1 MQHDATSMGHRAD
14 LDGLRCLAVL
24 PITFFHA
31 GIPGFGGGFVGV
43 DIFFVISG
51 FLITRIIDRD
61 VTAGRFSYGDFYERR
76 IRRIFPALIG
86 MLTACIAAAYYF
98 VLPTELHG
106 FALSVLGTLL
116 FASNIVF
123 WRQSGYFDANAYDKP
138 LLHTWSLGVEEQFYI
153 GFPIILAVI
162 IRHFPA
168 QRRSLVALLAV
179 VSLVACIVLT
189 PIKPMAT
196 FYLIPTRAW
205 ELLAGSLI
213 ALGAVPSVRSRFV
226 REIAAAC
233 GIILIMTAIILF
245 DPKTSFPGVAAMLPV
260 GGAVLIVAYAPGTRA
275 GQLLAFR
282 PFAFVG
288 LISYS
293 LYLWHWPLIVF
304 ARRLPL
310 PGTALDH
317 AVGLVIVSLIVGY
330 LSWKFIET
338 PFRNRSRFA
347 RKHVFGFAAASGA
360 ILLTVGGAFALS
372 KDGLVGRRF
381 SPEVLA
387 YDAGRLDFS
396 PERGRCHPDQGLAPP
411 EKACVFGGKVEDTA
425 VWGDSHGIELAYA
438 LGSPVHPLRSLT
450 YSRCSPAMGL
460 NVPGRPACVRHNAL
474 VLDYLTAST
483 RIRTVILA
491 SYFAWNLENPHY
503 RRGMLESIRALQRS
517 GKTVFLLGPTPAEV
531 GEDLPHYLLL
541 TGNHEIRVQDYRTRQ
556 ASTIRYVR
564 WLERS
569 GVRVLWP
576 SDAFC
581 STTTCRLTVGDRP
594 ILFDGHHLSVSA
606 ARDLARRFTPLIWPS
621 AAP

>member
-1 MQHDATSMGHRAD
+1 MQHDATSTGHRAD
-14 LDGLRCLAVL
+14 IDGLRALAVL

-31 GIPGFGGGFVGV
+31 GIPGFGGGYVGV

-61 VTAGRFSYGDFYERR
+61 VTEGRFSYGDFYERR

-98 VLPTELHG
+98 VLPTEMHA

-123 WRQSGYFDANAYDKP
+123 WRQSGYFDINAYDKP

-168 QRRSLVALLAV
+168 QRRLLVALLAV
-179 VSLVACIVLT
+179 VSLAACIVLT
-189 PIKPMAT
+189 PVKPMAT

-213 ALGAVPSVRSRFV
+213 ALGAVPTVRSAFI

-233 GIILIMTAIILF
+233 GIVLIVAAIVLF
-245 DPKTSFPGVAAMLPV
+245 DPQTGFPGVAAMLPV
-260 GGAVLIVAYAPGTRA
+260 GGAALIVAYAPGTRA
-275 GQLLAFR
+275 GQVLAFR

-317 AVGLVIVSLIVGY
+317 AVGLVIVSLVMGY

-372 KDGLVGRRF
+372 TDGLVGRRF

-387 YDAGRLDFS
+387 YDAGRLDSS
-396 PERGRCHPDQGLAPP
+396 PERDRCHPLDGLAPP
-411 EKACVFGGKVEDTA
+411 EKACVFGGKTEHTA
-425 VWGDSHGIELAYA
+425 LWGDSHGIELAYA
-438 LGSPVHPLRSLT
+438 LGSPAHPLRSLT
-450 YSRCSPAMGL
+450 YSGCPPATGFI
-460 NVPGRPACVRHNAL
+460 VPERPACVGHNAL
-474 VLDYLTAST
+474 VLDYLRAST
-483 RIRTVILA
+483 RIHTVILA
-491 SYFAWNLENPHY
+491 SFFAWNLDDPHY

-541 TGNHEIRVQDYRTRQ
+541 TGNREIRVQDYRTRQ
-556 ASTIRYVR
+556 ASTIRYVQ
-564 WLERS
+564 WLRRS
-569 GVRVLWP
+569 GVVVLWP
-576 SDAFC
+576 SDVFC
-581 STTTCRLTVGDRP
+581 SPTTCRLTTGNRP
-594 ILFDGHHLSVSA
+594 ILFDSHHLTVSA
-606 ARDLARRFTPLIWPS
+606 ARDLAGRFTPLIWPP